1 MRTKS
6 GDKSPDSQKM
16 HVATVLCV
24 GEVRLV
30 TAATSRH
37 ALERNLADHV
47 RKNARH
53 QLLPQAAD
61 KVYRLL
67 DNNRFDRAIE
77 IYFASVGERWDEERL
92 VINEVMI

>member
-6 GDKSPDSQKM
+6 GDKSPHSKKM
-16 HVATVLCV
+16 HVATVLCA
-24 GEVRLV
+24 GEVRLL
-30 TAATSRH
+30 TAAISRQD
-37 ALERNLADHV
+37 LDRNLADHV
-47 RKNARH
+47 RKSARH

-67 DNNRFDRAIE
+67 ESNRFDRAIE